1 MKICVLKWP
10 GCVVSLG
17 DHIVSMCLLLSPL
30 IV

>member
-10 GCVVSLG
+10 CRVVSLG
-17 DHIVSMCLLLSPL
+17 DHIVSMRLLLSPL